1 MPAASPAGIRRTTR
15 STSLR
20 PARWSRR
27 PSRRAATST
36 RGVSSRAS
44 SSSRARIVSIV
55 TCVAPRPTS
64 RPSSAATRRGCRWCR
79 CSTAT
84 RTRSR
89 SSARRS
95 ACPSSRWA
103 WTTSASRVRAPPSI
117 ITTVSTP
124 PRSPGPR
131 RSSWAAD
138 ARAARR
144 AVPGV
149 RRHGMIR
156 ARMSTLTESRK
167 RELRRDLEAILG
179 AGAVLSDPD
188 ELLVYESDG
197 LTLFRAL
204 ADFVVFPTSAEHVSA
219 IGKLAN
225 REGLPFVARG
235 AGTGLSGGCLPAEG
249 GIVISLM
256 RMSRVLEVDYDNQFA
271 VVEPG
276 LVNLHLSWKV
286 GPRGY
291 YYAPDPSSQQACTV
305 GGNIANNSGGPHTLK
320 YGVTVNH
327 VLGLEVVLPDGE
339 VMWLGGKTREAQG
352 YDMAGLFV
360 GSEGTFGIATKIIVR
375 ILRQSQA
382 VKTVLAVFNTIEEAS
397 EAVSAVI
404 ARGLIPAAME
414 MIDQTT
420 IGAVED
426 AFGCGY
432 PRDAAAALLIELD
445 GLQHGMDAQAERV
458 MAACRDCGA
467 RDVRVAR
474 DEAERQL
481 LWKGRKS
488 AFGAYGRISPAYM
501 VMDGVIPRTRLP
513 EVLRR
518 VNEIVGAHELRVGNV
533 FHAGDGNLHP
543 NLLYDPRRPGEVARV
558 VTAGGE
564 ILKVCADVG
573 GSISGEHG
581 IGLEKMDYMSLI
593 FTEADLGFMRAL
605 REAFNPRGLCN

>member
-1 MPAASPAGIRRTTR
+1 M
-15 STSLR
+15 
-20 PARWSRR
+20 
-27 PSRRAATST
+27 
-36 RGVSSRAS
+36 
-44 SSSRARIVSIV
+44 
-55 TCVAPRPTS
+55 
-64 RPSSAATRRGCRWCR
+64 
-79 CSTAT
+79 
-84 RTRSR
+84 
-89 SSARRS
+89 
-95 ACPSSRWA
+95 
-103 WTTSASRVRAPPSI
+103 
-117 ITTVSTP
+117 
-124 PRSPGPR
+124 
-131 RSSWAAD
+131 AAD
-138 ARAARR
+138 LD
-144 AVPGV
+144 P
-149 RRHGMIR
+149 
-156 ARMSTLTESRK
+156 TRK
-167 RELRRDLEAILG
+167 KALRRELEGMLG
-179 AGAVLSDPD
+179 KGAVLSEPD

-204 ADFVVFPTSAEHVSA
+204 ADFVVFPTSVEQVSA
-219 IGKLAN
+219 VVKLAN
-225 REGLPFVARG
+225 RESLPFVARG

-249 GIVISLM
+249 GLVISLM
-256 RMSRVLEVDYDNQFA
+256 RMNRVLEVDYDNQIA

-276 LVNLHLSWKV
+276 LVNLHLSWAV
-286 GPRGY
+286 GPKGF

-339 VMWLGGKTREAQG
+339 IMWLGGRTRETQG

-360 GSEGTFGIATKIIVR
+360 GSEGTFGIATKIVVR
-375 ILRQSQA
+375 ILKQPQA
-382 VKTVLAVFNTIEEAS
+382 VKTVLAVFDTIGQAS

-420 IGAVED
+420 IEAVED

-445 GLQHGMDAQAERV
+445 GLQHGIDAQADRV
-458 MAACRDCGA
+458 IAACRDCGA
-467 RDVRVAR
+467 RDVRAAR

-513 EVLRR
+513 EVLKK
-518 VNEIVGAHELRVGNV
+518 VNEIAAARGLRVGNV

-543 NLLYDPRRPGEVARV
+543 NILYDPRVPGEEARV
-558 VTAGGE
+558 VEAGGE
-564 ILKVCADVG
+564 ILKVCAAVG

-581 IGLEKMDYMSLI
+581 IGLEKMDYMPLI
-593 FTEADLGFMRAL
+593 FTEADLGFMREL
-605 REAFNPRGLCN
+605 REAFNPRGLCNPGKIFPSRKACGEAGIAYRPHPLEEKGLAQRF

>member
-1 MPAASPAGIRRTTR
+1 M
-15 STSLR
+15 
-20 PARWSRR
+20 
-27 PSRRAATST
+27 
-36 RGVSSRAS
+36 
-44 SSSRARIVSIV
+44 
-55 TCVAPRPTS
+55 
-64 RPSSAATRRGCRWCR
+64 
-79 CSTAT
+79 
-84 RTRSR
+84 
-89 SSARRS
+89 
-95 ACPSSRWA
+95 
-103 WTTSASRVRAPPSI
+103 
-117 ITTVSTP
+117 
-124 PRSPGPR
+124 
-131 RSSWAAD
+131 AD
-138 ARAARR
+138 LDAARKR
-144 AVPGV
+144 AL
-149 RRHGMIR
+149 R
-156 ARMSTLTESRK
+156 
-167 RELRRDLEAILG
+167 RELEGMLG
-179 AGAVLSDPD
+179 KGAVLSEPE

-197 LTLFRAL
+197 LVLFRAL
-204 ADFVVFPTSAEHVSA
+204 ADFVVFPTSTEQVSE
-219 IGKLAN
+219 IVKLAN
-225 REGLPFVARG
+225 REGMPFVARG

-249 GIVISLM
+249 GLVISLM
-256 RMSRVLEVDYDNQFA
+256 RMNRVLEVDYDNHIA

-276 LVNLHLSWKV
+276 LVNLHLSWAV
-286 GPRGY
+286 GPKGF

-339 VMWLGGKTREAQG
+339 VMWLGGKTRESQG

-360 GSEGTFGIATKIIVR
+360 GSEGTFGIATKIVVR
-375 ILRQSQA
+375 ILKQSQA
-382 VKTVLAVFNTIEEAS
+382 VKTVLAVFDSIEQAS

-404 ARGLIPAAME
+404 AKGLIPAAME
-414 MIDQTT
+414 MIDQVT

-445 GLQHGMDAQAERV
+445 GLSQGMDAQAERV

-518 VNEIVGAHELRVGNV
+518 VNEIASAHGLRVGNV

-543 NLLYDPRRPGEVARV
+543 NILYDPRNPGEEARV
-558 VTAGGE
+558 VEAGGE

-581 IGLEKMDYMSLI
+581 IGLEKIDYMSLI
-593 FTEADLGFMRAL
+593 FTEADLDFMRRL
-605 REAFNPRGLCN
+605 REAFNPRNLCNPGKIFPSRKACGESGPAYRPHPIEEKGLAQRF